1 MHVCTCTYTHI
12 EFMPEKQ
19 CLFIIQNYINVIK
32 HINTLKKKIHI
43 SVNTENA
50 FDTVGELFIILKK
63 TLSKLRIER
72 KFLKLIQCIYKHL
85 KRNIFIGKILK
96 VFSLRLEM
104 R

>member
-50 FDTVGELFIILKK
+50 FDTVGELFIMLKK
-63 TLSKLRIER
+63 NFKQIKNWKEIS
-72 KFLKLIQCIYKHL
+72 
-85 KRNIFIGKILK
+85 
-96 VFSLRLEM
+96 
-104 R
+104 